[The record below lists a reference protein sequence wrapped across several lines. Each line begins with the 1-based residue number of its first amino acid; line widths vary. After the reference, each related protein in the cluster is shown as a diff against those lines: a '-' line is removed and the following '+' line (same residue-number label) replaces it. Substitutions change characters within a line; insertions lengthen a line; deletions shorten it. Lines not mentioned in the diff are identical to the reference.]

1 MPGRKYYLLSFKSM
15 FRVTQKSISQG
26 MTRLKGHAYNA
37 FATGRHWAGM
47 LDRAVDIGRRAYG
60 VVKPLLDQSSLG
72 SKVGVGVAKGL
83 MDYDRIRGDVLS
95 GFDKTHS
102 LLGSLKKAVPEV
114 AF

>member
-1 MPGRKYYLLSFKSM
+1 M
-15 FRVTQKSISQG
+15 FRITHKSIQQG
-26 MTRLKGHAYNA
+26 MSRLKGHAYNA

-72 SKVGVGVAKGL
+72 SKVNVGVNKGL
-83 MDYDRIRGDVLS
+83 MDYDRVRGEVLDK
-95 GFDKTHS
+95 FDKTHS

>member
-1 MPGRKYYLLSFKSM
+1 VQGRKYYLLSFKSM
-15 FRVTQKSISQG
+15 FRVTQKSIAQG

-72 SKVGVGVAKGL
+72 SKVGVNVQKGL
-83 MDYDRIRGDVLS
+83 MDYDRIRGDVLDK
-95 GFDKTHS
+95 FDKTHS

-114 AF
+114 MF

>member
-1 MPGRKYYLLSFKSM
+1 M
-15 FRVTQKSISQG
+15 FRITQKSIQQG
-26 MTRLKGHAYNA
+26 MSRLKGHAYNA

-47 LDRAVDIGRRAYG
+47 LDRAVDMGRRAYG

-72 SKVGVGVAKGL
+72 SQVNVCVSKGL
-83 MDYDRIRGDVLS
+83 LAYDRVRGEVLDK
-95 GFDKTHS
+95 FDKTHS

>member
-15 FRVTQKSISQG
+15 FRVTQKSIAQG

-72 SKVGVGVAKGL
+72 TKVGVNVQKGL
-83 MDYDRIRGDVLS
+83 MDYDRIKGDVLS

-102 LLGSLKKAVPEV
+102 LMGALKKAVPEV

>member
-1 MPGRKYYLLSFKSM
+1 M
-15 FRVTQKSISQG
+15 FRVTQNSIRQG

-37 FATGRHWAGM
+37 FATGRHWVGM
-47 LDRAVDIGRRAYG
+47 LDRAVDMGRRAYG

-72 SKVGVGVAKGL
+72 SKVGVKVQKGL
-83 MDYDRIRGDVLS
+83 MDYDRIRGDVLDK
-95 GFDKTHS
+95 FDKTHS

>member
-1 MPGRKYYLLSFKSM
+1 VLGRKYYLLSFKSM
-15 FRVTQKSISQG
+15 FRVTQKSIAQG
-26 MTRLKGHAYNA
+26 MTRLKGHAYQA

-72 SKVGVGVAKGL
+72 SKVGVNVQKGL
-83 MDYDRIRGDVLS
+83 MDYDRIRGDVLDK
-95 GFDKTHS
+95 FDKTHS

-114 AF
+114 MF

>member
-1 MPGRKYYLLSFKSM
+1 MLGRKYYLLSFKSM
-15 FRVTQKSISQG
+15 FRVTQKSIAQG

-72 SKVGVGVAKGL
+72 SKVGVGVATGL
-83 MDYDRIRGDVLS
+83 MDYDRICGDCLS
-95 GFDKTHS
+95 GFGNTHS
-102 LLGSLKKAVPEV
+102 LLGSLKKAVPEMM
-114 AF
+114 F

>member
-1 MPGRKYYLLSFKSM
+1 
-15 FRVTQKSISQG
+15 
-26 MTRLKGHAYNA
+26 
-37 FATGRHWAGM
+37 
-47 LDRAVDIGRRAYG
+47 
-60 VVKPLLDQSSLG
+60 VVKPLLDQSALG

-83 MDYDRIRGDVLS
+83 MDYDRIKGDVLS